1 MDTEKRPR
9 AHQKKESGQSVN
21 VNKTDKVETGHGP
34 VGSGGCP
41 PQTPPSSGGSN
52 KTSYQR
58 PAGSGSSSS
67 YRRSSS
73 LLGNN
78 KLLLII
84 LVVAILFLL
93 TRSCGN
99 SSQSYTQ
106 PQAGTQQTVPVT
118 AAPTAAP
125 TAEPTQAPAVTAA
138 PTQAP
143 VSAGTEA
150 RAKRYVPL
158 GNGKDT
164 VTVMVFMCGT
174 DLESNYGMATS
185 DLQEMAS
192 ANIGSNVNVIVE
204 TGGCKMWK
212 NRIVSNSTNQI
223 YKVESGG
230 VRLLKDNMGS
240 KPMVQPATLTEFIQ
254 FCRTNYP
261 ADRNILIFWDH
272 GGGSISGYGYDELYK
287 SAGAMDLAEISTA
300 LKDADCTFD
309 WIGFDA
315 CLMATLETALVCEPY
330 ADYLIASEETE
341 PGTGWYYTNWLT
353 ALSKNTSVDTESLAK
368 LLIDDFVRTSTGASA
383 SAKVGLSLTD
393 LADLSGAVPAAFRD
407 FSLSTTQLISSNSY
421 ATVSNARASA
431 RQFAQSS
438 RINQID
444 LVDFANRIGTAEAQ
458 ALSQAVRSCVKYNN
472 TNISHAYGLSIFFPY
487 ETMKTVKTAVST
499 YQQVGMDEAYTKCIS
514 SFASLA
520 SSGQLSA
527 AAGTYGGS
535 SYGSGYTSGGLDL
548 GSLLG
553 AYLGG
558 SSGSSS
564 GSSYGSYGGSYGAS
578 PLGSLLGGYTGTGGN
593 TSAGASID
601 PAMLMQLLG
610 AFAGGRSLPDWADA
624 DTMDRAASYV
634 AENYI
639 DPGDIFVTVRNDGA
653 RILSLTGEQWDLIQ
667 DVALNVFV
675 DDGEGFIDMGLDNV
689 DFEFDGN
696 DLVMNYSGKWM
707 TVNGAPVAYYMLSV
721 TDDDEGYLV
730 RGRIPALLT
739 SSSALLSSVNSSSG
753 LKALDGTVGNGSD
766 APQSVTHLVDL
777 EVIFDDENPY
787 GVITGARPMYE
798 DDTSTLAKGDLT
810 IQPGDQIQFLCDY
823 YGYDG
828 SYQSTYKLGSPIVVE
843 RGGLEVAYSHLDE
856 DVSVTYR
863 LTDIYSNHYWTPA
876 WVA

>member
-34 VGSGGCP
+34 VGSGGR
-41 PQTPPSSGGSN
+41 PQQSAPSSNGSN
-52 KTSYQR
+52 KAYYR
-58 PAGSGSSSS
+58 PSGSSSA
-67 YRRSSS
+67 RRSSLGGGR
-73 LLGNN
+73 LLPI
-78 KLLLII
+78 LLAV
-84 LVVAILFLL
+84 LVIYFL
-93 TRSCGN
+93 TRSCG
-99 SSQSYTQ
+99 SSGSQSYTQ
-106 PQAGTQQTVPVT
+106 PQTNTQQTVQAT
-118 AAPTAAP
+118 AVPTAA
-125 TAEPTQAPAVTAA
+125 PTQAPAVTSA

-143 VSAGTEA
+143 SAVSASA

-158 GNGKDT
+158 GNGRDT

-192 ANIGSNVNVIVE
+192 ASIGSNVNVIVE

-212 NRIVSNSTNQI
+212 NKIVSNSTNQI

-230 VRLLKDNMGS
+230 VRLLQDNMGT

-254 FCRTNYP
+254 YCQKNYP

-287 SAGAMDLAEISTA
+287 NAGSMDLAEISVA
-300 LKDADCTFD
+300 LRDAGCTFD

-315 CLMATLETALVCEPY
+315 CLMATLETAMVCEPY

-353 ALSKNTSVDTESLAK
+353 ALSKNTSIDTETLART
-368 LLIDDFVRTSTGASA
+368 LIDDFVRTSTGASA

-393 LADLSGAVPAAFRD
+393 LAELSGAVPAAFRD
-407 FSLSTTQLISSNSY
+407 FSTSTTELISSNNY

-444 LVDFANRIGTAEAQ
+444 LVDFANRLGTAEAQ
-458 ALSQAVRSCVKYNN
+458 ALSQAIHSCVKYNN

-527 AAGTYGGS
+527 AAGSYGG

-548 GSLLG
+548 SSLLG

-558 SSGSSS
+558 GGTSS
-564 GSSYGSYGGSYGAS
+564 GSYGGSYGAS
-578 PLGSLLGGYTGTGGN
+578 PLGALLGGYPSASSSHQSA
-593 TSAGASID
+593 SAGMSVD

-610 AFAGGRSLPDWADA
+610 AFAGGRNLPAEMDWADA
-624 DTMDRAASYV
+624 DTLDRAVSYV
-634 AENYI
+634 SENYI

-653 RILSLTGEQWDLIQ
+653 RILTLTSEQWDLIQ

-696 DLVMNYSGKWM
+696 DLVMNYSGEWM

-721 TDDDEGYLV
+721 TDDEEGYLV

-739 SSSALLSSVNSSSG
+739 T
-753 LKALDGTVGNGSD
+753 TVEGE
-766 APQSVTHLVDL
+766 QVTQLVDL
-777 EVIFDDENPY
+777 EVVFDDDNPY

-798 DDTSTLAKGDLT
+798 DVAVLAKGD
-810 IQPGDQIQFLCDY
+810 IPISAGDQIQFLCDY

-828 SYQSTYKLGSPIVVE
+828 SYESTYKLGAPIIVE
-843 RGGLEVAYSHLDE
+843 RGGLEITYSHLDE